1 MSDYSM
7 PKFDM
12 EQAIRLAGISE
23 AAYCTPKT
31 FTHKLRALG
40 MPDHKFKLI
49 SKDNAQAYIIWKEIA
64 KTTKDY
70 N

>member
-31 FTHKLRALG
+31 FTHKLRALNLS
-40 MPDHKFKLI
+40 LI
-49 SKDNAQAYIIWKEIA
+49 HI
-64 KTTKDY
+64 
-70 N
+70 